1 MPIKRDCQN
10 ALKNSTQ
17 LYFVYRKVT
26 SNITI
31 WGTEIKMMEK
41 IHYEKIG
48 YTIYYT
54 SNKKKAGV
62 GFLKE

>member
-1 MPIKRDCQN
+1 
-10 ALKNSTQ
+10 
-17 LYFVYRKVT
+17 
-26 SNITI
+26 
-31 WGTEIKMMEK
+31 MMEK